1 MNKIDYSLEIM
12 RQIAL
17 GLKTIHKILG
27 AAHRDLKPENILLM
41 NSDEKK
47 PKLKICDFGL
57 SKIGDM
63 DTLSNYIGT
72 FDYKCPRQFTP

>member
-1 MNKIDYSLEIM
+1 MKKIDYSLEIM

-41 NSDEKK
+41 NSGDRKL
-47 PKLKICDFGL
+47 KLKICDFGL
-57 SKIGDM
+57 SKICEKE
-63 DTLSNYIGT
+63 TLSNDKGAY
-72 FDYKCPRQFTP
+72 DYKCPI